1 MQNNILASQ
10 PAIANKR
17 HPFFAFMLSLTV
29 LACALVLLWLGQIA
43 EHVIN
48 DKVIVREVALVPL
61 PPPPP
66 PTVTQSAVT
75 EPMQSL
81 VVEGA
86 GATIQAINIKIESK
100 ISLSKPTL
108 ANMPIATPEFQS
120 IDVNWDAFSLN
131 QLDGLPTLLTPVK
144 AVLPKKL
151 TRQGVSTF
159 IVKLDV
165 FIDENGRLSL
175 IDVIQNPYP
184 ELKPEIDK
192 IIKQSRFSSPKK
204 DGEIVRARFIWP
216 IEFKP

>member
-1 MQNNILASQ
+1 MHSNTLTSATS
-10 PAIANKR
+10 NKR
-17 HPFFAFMLSLTV
+17 HPFFAFILSLAV
-29 LACALVLLWLGQIA
+29 LSIALLLLWLGQIA

-66 PTVTQSAVT
+66 PTVTQSTVA

-86 GATIQAINIKIESK
+86 GATIQAINIKVESK

-108 ANMPIATPEFQS
+108 TNMPIATPEFQS
-120 IDVNWDAFSLN
+120 IEVNWDAFSLN

-144 AVLPKKL
+144 AILPKKL
-151 TRQGVSTF
+151 TRQGVSSF

-175 IDVIQNPYP
+175 INVVQNPYP
-184 ELKPEIDK
+184 ELKPEIDR

-204 DGEIVRARFIWP
+204 DGDIVRARFIWP